1 MNTDEIEQAVECY
14 LYNEAVKK
22 VRWEANG
29 YIYTIQRIK
38 TVE

>member
-1 MNTDEIEQAVECY
+1 MNIDMSELEVENY
-14 LYNEAVKK
+14 LHNECVKK

-29 YIYTIQRIK
+29 FIYTIQRIK